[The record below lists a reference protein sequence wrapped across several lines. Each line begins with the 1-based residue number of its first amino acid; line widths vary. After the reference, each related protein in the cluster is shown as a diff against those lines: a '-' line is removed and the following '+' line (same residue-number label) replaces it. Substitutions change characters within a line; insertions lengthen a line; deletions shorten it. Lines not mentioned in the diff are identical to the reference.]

1 MNTMHRMLK
10 FFGIITTLGMLLVI
24 IQGALVTQTGSGDA
38 CGAEWPLCYGQLI
51 PENPAVETLIEYTHR
66 LVSGILGIMVI
77 ALSIWSW
84 RAIGHLRETK
94 LFACLAVTFIIFQGL
109 LGAAAVVWG
118 QSDAV
123 MALHFG
129 FSLISFASV
138 LLLTILA
145 FEDGKPASLT
155 KPLITKSLRWTL
167 IGNLI
172 FTYAVVYTGAYVKH
186 TGSGGACA
194 GWPLCN
200 GSLLPSLTGSTGI
213 HFGHR
218 MAAGL
223 LFITILMMFIK
234 LLKSHLNNKPLF
246 YSGLLTMIFITA
258 QVASGAVVIFTGFT
272 LYATMAHAV
281 IVSLLFGSLSYM
293 AVIASRSRI
302 R

>member
-1 MNTMHRMLK
+1 MHRMLK

-38 CGAEWPLCYGQLI
+38 CGPEWPLCYGQLI

-84 RAIGHLRETK
+84 RTIGHLRETK
-94 LFACLAVTFIIFQGL
+94 LFAFLAVTFIIFQGL

-155 KPLITKSLRWTL
+155 KPLITKGLRWSL

-172 FTYAVVYTGAYVKH
+172 FAYAVVYTGAYVKH

-200 GSLLPSLTGSTGI
+200 GILIPSLTGSTGI
-213 HFGHR
+213 QFGHR
-218 MAAGL
+218 VAAGL
-223 LFITILMMFIK
+223 LFITILMMFFR
-234 LLKSHLNNKPLF
+234 LLKSHLNNKPLL
-246 YSGLLTMIFITA
+246 YSGVLTMMFITA

-293 AVIASRSRI
+293 AVIASRSSI